1 MPSARIRPYRQ
12 VARAA
17 STEDLRQRILDAF
30 RAAMRDMWMDDV
42 GLDRVA
48 ADAGT
53 TRQTVIRLF
62 GGKEGLIEALALRE
76 RSAVELRR
84 ATPRPATPEAV
95 VDAILVD
102 YEALGDLVCRLLAQ
116 EERHPALRRWH
127 DVGRA
132 FHRAWVED
140 VFSPAL
146 PADLAG
152 REALVTQL
160 VVALDLYVW
169 KLLRRDFGRSVEETR
184 SLMTDMVRKI
194 LEG

>member
-1 MPSARIRPYRQ
+1 MPTKLRPYRQ

-17 STEDLRQRILDAF
+17 STEDLRRRILDAF
-30 RAAMRDMWMDDV
+30 RAAMRDEWMDDIA
-42 GLDRVA
+42 LDRVA
-48 ADAGT
+48 KAAGT

-84 ATPRPATPEAV
+84 ATPKPATPETAV
-95 VDAILVD
+95 EAILVD

-116 EERHPALRRWH
+116 EDRHPALRVWH
-127 DVGRA
+127 DIGRA
-132 FHRAWVED
+132 FHRNWVVEIFAD
-140 VFSPAL
+140 AL
-146 PADLAG
+146 PPGEVA
-152 REALVTQL
+152 REALVTEL

-169 KLLRRDFGRSVEETR
+169 KLLRRDFHFSVEKTR
-184 SLMTDMVRKI
+184 ALMTDMVRKI

>member
-1 MPSARIRPYRQ
+1 MSSARVRPYRQ

-17 STEDLRQRILDAF
+17 STEDLRRKILDAF
-30 RAAMRDMWMDDV
+30 RAAMQDAWMDDIA
-42 GLDRVA
+42 LDRVA
-48 ADAGT
+48 AEAGT

-84 ATPRPATPEAV
+84 AIPKPATPEAAV
-95 VDAILVD
+95 TAILND

-116 EERHPALRRWH
+116 EERHPALRLWH

-132 FHRAWVED
+132 YHRAWVAD
-140 VFSPAL
+140 VFAHAL
-146 PADLAG
+146 PADPAQ

-169 KLLRRDFGRSVEETR
+169 KLLRRDFHRSLEETR
-184 SLMTDMVRKI
+184 SLMTDMVRKV